1 MEDNGRGD
9 IGNGRYIYK
18 TWSTRRLFYTSGTH
32 SISDKSVES
41 APEWRV
47 RDAVPSWRAVEAE
60 DFRSVR
66 LESIMHHSTGKSCV
80 NELSWTSESSRFFLS
95 LSLLP
100 PFTLSFR
107 HPPAVDVFA
116 KRFCTL
122 ARCFSPPGRTYFESS
137 SRFEARC
144 YPSSDRV
151 FFQNLCTRIVDKIN
165 ERNRFLSKKIDRGN
179 NFSRIKK
186 LDSRSDCRGDRIIDP
201 VEKGD
206 RHCRSIDYVE
216 SCDKQ
221 K

>member
-95 LSLLP
+95 LSLSSFLSP
-100 PFTLSFR
+100 SPFAILLLLMFSR
-107 HPPAVDVFA
+107 SVSALLPAVSL
-116 KRFCTL
+116 RL
-122 ARCFSPPGRTYFESS
+122 AEHILK
-137 SRFEARC
+137 
-144 YPSSDRV
+144 V
-151 FFQNLCTRIVDKIN
+151 L
-165 ERNRFLSKKIDRGN
+165 
-179 NFSRIKK
+179 
-186 LDSRSDCRGDRIIDP
+186 LDSRPVVIHRRTEFFSKTFARGSLIKLMKETVSFR
-201 VEKGD
+201 K
-206 RHCRSIDYVE
+206 R
-216 SCDKQ
+216 
-221 K
+221 

>member
-95 LSLLP
+95 LSL
-100 PFTLSFR
+100 
-107 HPPAVDVFA
+107 
-116 KRFCTL
+116 
-122 ARCFSPPGRTYFESS
+122 SPPSFHPLLS
-137 SRFEARC
+137 
-144 YPSSDRV
+144 PSSCCWCFRGA
-151 FFQNLCTRIVDKIN
+151 FLHSCPL
-165 ERNRFLSKKIDRGN
+165 FLSAWPNIFWKFFSIRGPLLSIVGPSFFPKPLHEDRW
-179 NFSRIKK
+179 
-186 LDSRSDCRGDRIIDP
+186 
-201 VEKGD
+201 
-206 RHCRSIDYVE
+206 
-216 SCDKQ
+216 
-221 K
+221 